1 MENSEWGQT
10 NSDRT
15 NSDRGQTLETGHVG
29 LNVSDLDRS
38 KSFYRQVFGF
48 DVAAE
53 STDHGRRFVL
63 LKDAKRLVLTLW
75 QQSEGRF
82 DASRP
87 GLHHL
92 SFQAESREEVEVIE
106 RRVRAAGM
114 KLIYDG
120 LVPHGEGTDSG
131 GIFFEDPDGIRLE
144 VFTATGGKGGVA
156 PTPGAPSC
164 GFF

>member
-1 MENSEWGQT
+1 MSRN
-10 NSDRT
+10 DRR
-15 NSDRGQTLETGHVG
+15 NELQTGHVG

-38 KSFYRQVFGF
+38 KSFYQDVFGF
-48 DVAAE
+48 TVAAE
-53 STDHGRRFVL
+53 SKVEGRRFAL
-63 LKDAKRLVLTLW
+63 LKDEERLVLTLW

-82 DASRP
+82 DKGRP

-92 SFQAESREEVEVIE
+92 SFQATSRDEVEKIE
-106 RRVRAAGM
+106 RRLRAIGAM
-114 KLIYDG
+114 LIYDG
-120 LVPHGEGTDSG
+120 LVPHGEGTESG

-144 VFTATGGKGGVA
+144 VFTATGGTGGDV